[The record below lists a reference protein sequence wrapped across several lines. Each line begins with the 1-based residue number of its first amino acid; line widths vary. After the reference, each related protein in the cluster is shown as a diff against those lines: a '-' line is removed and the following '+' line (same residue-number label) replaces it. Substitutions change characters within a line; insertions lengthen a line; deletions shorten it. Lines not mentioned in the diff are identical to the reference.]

1 MLCSAVQ
8 RPSAIENNLKSV
20 NAWLPRP
27 VRRQAL
33 ERGQMFAQR
42 TEQFTTEMSCQAQWE
57 SRISYPWLIN
67 ESISLQTDNL

>member
-33 ERGQMFAQR
+33 ERGTDVCTKNGTIYR
-42 TEQFTTEMSCQAQWE
+42 RDVMSN
-57 SRISYPWLIN
+57 PVGV
-67 ESISLQTDNL
+67 

>member
-8 RPSAIENNLKSV
+8 RPSAIESNLKSV

-33 ERGQMFAQR
+33 ERGTDVCTKNGTIHHR
-42 TEQFTTEMSCQAQWE
+42 DVMS
-57 SRISYPWLIN
+57 SPVGV
-67 ESISLQTDNL
+67 